1 MEEGE
6 EDGDDVVGEPE
17 QPGGEQVVSI
27 FFSNVEIFLNIINSP
42 GGEEVV
48 ELAAQRVTS
57 PGHVANLEKV
67 SLTSKFESEY
77 WKYTYESK
85 LSIFD
90 NLKSEATNEPDEDCE
105 KVGHGENQDQ
115 HCKLTIPKPVAKK

>member
-1 MEEGE
+1 M
-6 EDGDDVVGEPE
+6 
-17 QPGGEQVVSI
+17 
-27 FFSNVEIFLNIINSP
+27 NIINSP

-115 HCKLTIPKPVAKK
+115 HCKLTITKPVAKIMNTVGKW